1 MYCLTNF
8 MNKVLSLTYKQSYKA
23 EHTASIARPLH
34 VENKKLFQVLVH
46 ISAWVLYISFI
57 YIANYL
63 ANPNIKIINTVFF
76 LFPYCLTFYVSYYF
90 LNLYKIKGATWSVAS
105 FFIVFLVMA
114 FIGYC
119 YIYLLLPQFG
129 IKLYGSDKF
138 RDFVKAAVLGYVQ
151 YFSYAMLYFH
161 VTESFQKERELR
173 KLQEE
178 KLLNELENS
187 ILKQQEL
194 KSQKDK
200 LLLEYAF
207 LRSQVNPHFLHNTLN
222 VLFSQ
227 ALEHSDELAE
237 NISKLSRIMR
247 YSLESVEYESDK
259 VFVQK
264 ELDNLHLLIEINN
277 IRFSHSK
284 VIEYK
289 MEGEILDQMLPPLSM
304 ITVVENAF
312 KYGDLKDPKHPLKIQ
327 VLLKPG
333 QVYFYCR
340 NKVRKNNLE
349 LSSHNIGITNLC
361 KRLDVAFKGK
371 YLMKASDD
379 KDFYTFELT
388 VNT

>member
-1 MYCLTNF
+1 MS
-8 MNKVLSLTYKQSYKA
+8 KELSNTFKQ
-23 EHTASIARPLH
+23 LH
-34 VENKKLFQVLVH
+34 VKKVEVTEQPTEENKRYFVVLLH
-46 ISAWVLYISFI
+46 FSAWVTYASFI
-57 YIANYL
+57 YFANYL
-63 ANPNIKIINTVFF
+63 ASPNVSVLNTVLY
-76 LFPYCLTFYVSYYF
+76 LFPLVVTFYLVLYF
-90 LNLYKIKGATWSVAS
+90 LNLNKTRKIIWSVAS
-105 FFIVFLVMA
+105 FFIAFLVLA
-114 FIGYC
+114 ILAYC
-119 YIYLLLPQFG
+119 YIYLLLPLLG
-129 IKLYGSDKF
+129 TKLNSSNKLGVFLKE
-138 RDFVKAAVLGYVQ
+138 AMLGYVQ
-151 YFSYAMLYFH
+151 YASYAMLYFH
-161 VTESFQKERELR
+161 ITASFKNERQLR

-178 KLLNELENS
+178 KLRNELENS

-200 LLLEYAF
+200 LMLEYAF

-227 ALEHSDELAE
+227 ALEHSQDLAD

-247 YSLESVEYESDK
+247 YSLESVEYDSDK

-277 IRFSHSK
+277 IRFAYSK
-284 VIEYK
+284 VIEYVI
-289 MEGEILDQMLPPLSM
+289 EGDVTNQMLPPLSM

-312 KYGDLKDPKHPLKIQ
+312 KYGDLKDANNPLRIRVQ
-327 VLLKPG
+327 LKPG
-333 QVYFYCR
+333 QVYFYCK

-349 LSSHNIGITNLC
+349 ISSHNIGMANLC

-371 YLMKASDD
+371 YSMNASDD

>member
-1 MYCLTNF
+1 MS
-8 MNKVLSLTYKQSYKA
+8 KVLSTTS
-23 EHTASIARPLH
+23 EGLH
-34 VENKKLFQVLVH
+34 VNRLVMTSGSPKEKKKYSQVLLH
-46 ISAWVLYISFI
+46 ISAWVLYVSFI
-57 YIANYL
+57 YIANYMG
-63 ANPNIKIINTVFF
+63 NPNIKLINIVLYLLPF
-76 LFPYCLTFYVSYYF
+76 CLTFYVSLYV
-90 LNLYKIKGATWSVAS
+90 LNLYKVWGPLWSVAS
-105 FFIVFLVMA
+105 FFIVFLVMSLIA
-114 FIGYC
+114 YC
-119 YIYLLLPQFG
+119 YIYLLLPLLG
-129 IKLYGSDKF
+129 MKINSSDKLGVF
-138 RDFVKAAVLGYVQ
+138 LREAVLQYVQ
-151 YFSYAMLYFH
+151 SASYAMLYFH
-161 VTESFQKERELR
+161 ITESFKKERDLR

-178 KLLNELENS
+178 KLINELENS

-200 LLLEYAF
+200 LMLEYAF

-227 ALEHSDELAE
+227 ALEHSQDLAD

-247 YSLESVEYESDK
+247 YSLESVEYDSDK

-277 IRFSHSK
+277 IRFAYSK
-284 VIEYK
+284 VIEYVI
-289 MEGEILDQMLPPLSM
+289 EGEVTDQMLPPLSM

-312 KYGDLKDPKHPLKIQ
+312 KYGDLKDANNPLKIRVQ
-327 VLLKPG
+327 LKPG
-333 QVYFYCR
+333 QVYFFCK

-349 LSSHNIGITNLC
+349 ISSHNIGMANLC

-371 YLMKASDD
+371 YSMNACDD

>member
-1 MYCLTNF
+1 MEETKPKSN
-8 MNKVLSLTYKQSYKA
+8 NKYTPVM
-23 EHTASIARPLH
+23 
-34 VENKKLFQVLVH
+34 VH
-46 ISAWVLYISFI
+46 ISAWVIYGSFI
-57 YIANYL
+57 FIANFM
-63 ANPNIKIINTVFF
+63 ANPNITVTKIALF
-76 LFPYCLTFYVSYYF
+76 LLPYCLTFYVSLYF
-90 LNLYKIKGATWSVAS
+90 LNIYKKRSVLWSITS
-105 FFIVFLVMA
+105 FFLVFILMA
-114 FIGYC
+114 LIGYC
-119 YIYLLLPQFG
+119 YLFLLLPMFG
-129 IKLYGSDKF
+129 MESYSDVKF
-138 RDFVKAAVLGYVQ
+138 RVFLKDAVLGYVQ
-151 YFSYAMLYFH
+151 FFSYATLYYH
-161 VTESFQKERELR
+161 VVESFKKERELR

-178 KLLNELENS
+178 KLRNELENS

-227 ALEHSDELAE
+227 ALEHSEELAE

-247 YSLESVEYESDK
+247 YSLESVEYDSDK

-277 IRFSHSK
+277 IRFAYSK
-284 VIEYK
+284 VIEY
-289 MEGEILDQMLPPLSM
+289 EVDGEVTDQMLPPLSM

-312 KYGDLKDPKHPLKIQ
+312 KYGDLKDVRHPLKIR
-327 VLLKPG
+327 VELKPG

-349 LSSHNIGITNLC
+349 LSSHNIGMTNLC

-371 YLMKASDD
+371 YIMNACDD

-388 VNT
+388 VNS

>member
-1 MYCLTNF
+1 MS
-8 MNKVLSLTYKQSYKA
+8 KVLSTTSEGLHMNRLVMASGAPA
-23 EHTASIARPLH
+23 EKKKYSQVLLH
-34 VENKKLFQVLVH
+34 V
-46 ISAWVLYISFI
+46 SAWVLYVSFI
-57 YIANYL
+57 YIANYMG
-63 ANPNIKIINTVFF
+63 NPNIKLLNIILYLIPF
-76 LFPYCLTFYVSYYF
+76 CITFYVSLYF
-90 LNLYKIKGATWSVAS
+90 LNIYKVWGPIWSVAS

-114 FIGYC
+114 LIAYC
-119 YIYLLLPQFG
+119 YIYLLLPLLG
-129 IKLYGSDKF
+129 MKINSSDKLGVF
-138 RDFVKAAVLGYVQ
+138 LREAVLQYVQ
-151 YFSYAMLYFH
+151 AASYSMLYFH
-161 VTESFQKERELR
+161 ITESFKKERELR

-178 KLLNELENS
+178 KLRNELENS

-200 LLLEYAF
+200 LMLEYAF

-227 ALEHSDELAE
+227 ALEHSQDLAD

-247 YSLESVEYESDK
+247 YSLESVEYDSDK

-277 IRFSHSK
+277 IRFAYSK
-284 VIEYK
+284 VIEYVI
-289 MEGEILDQMLPPLSM
+289 EGEVTDQMLPPLSM

-312 KYGDLKDPKHPLKIQ
+312 KYGDLKDAKNPLKIRVQ
-327 VLLKPG
+327 LKPG
-333 QVYFYCR
+333 QVYFYCK

-349 LSSHNIGITNLC
+349 ISSHNIGMANLC

-371 YLMKASDD
+371 YSMNACDD

>member
-1 MYCLTNF
+1 
-8 MNKVLSLTYKQSYKA
+8 MNKVLSITYKDYLLPIRRQEGKA
-23 EHTASIARPLH
+23 APAAVE
-34 VENKKLFQVLVH
+34 ENKKYLPVLLH
-46 ISAWVLYISFI
+46 ICAWVVYGSFI
-57 YIANYL
+57 YIANYM
-63 ANPNIKIINTVFF
+63 ANPNIKITNLLF
-76 LFPYCLTFYVSYYF
+76 LLPYCLTFYVSCYF
-90 LNLYKIKGATWSVAS
+90 LNLNKVKGAIWSIAS

-114 FIGYC
+114 IIGYI
-119 YIYLLLPQFG
+119 YIYLLLPIFG
-129 IKLYGSDKF
+129 MRFYTSDRF
-138 RDFVKAAVLGYVQ
+138 GDFLKGAVLGYVQ
-151 YFSYAMLYFH
+151 FFSYAMLYFH
-161 VTESFQKERELR
+161 IVESFKKERLLR

-227 ALEHSDELAE
+227 ALEYSDDLAE
-237 NISKLSRIMR
+237 NISKLSRMMR

-284 VIEYK
+284 VIEYTVD
-289 MEGEILDQMLPPLSM
+289 GEILDQMLPPLSM

-312 KYGDLKDPKHPLKIQ
+312 KYGDLKDPKNPLKIR
-327 VLLKPG
+327 VNLKPG

-340 NKVRKNNLE
+340 NKMRKNNLE
-349 LSSHNIGITNLC
+349 LSSHNIGMANLC

-371 YLMKASDD
+371 YKMNASDD
-379 KDFYTFELT
+379 TEFYTFELT

>member
-8 MNKVLSLTYKQSYKA
+8 MNKVLSLTYKQLKPGKDTSM
-23 EHTASIARPLH
+23 SVSLP
-34 VENKKLFQVLVH
+34 VESKKLVNIFVH

-63 ANPNIKIINTVFF
+63 ANPKIKIINTIFF
-76 LFPYCLTFYVSYYF
+76 LLPYCITFYVSYYF
-90 LNLYKIKGATWSVAS
+90 LTLYKIKGAIWSVAS

-114 FIGYC
+114 FLGYC

-129 IKLYGSDKF
+129 IKLYGSTEF
-138 RDFVKAAVLGYVQ
+138 RDFVKNAILGYVQ

-161 VTESFQKERELR
+161 VAESFQKERQLR

-187 ILKQQEL
+187 KLKQQEL

-227 ALEHSDELAE
+227 ALEHSEELAD

-277 IRFSHSK
+277 IRFSRSK
-284 VIEYK
+284 VIEYDV
-289 MEGEILDQMLPPLSM
+289 EGEILDQMLPPLSM

-312 KYGDLKDPKHPLKIQ
+312 KYGDLKDPNFPLKIR
-327 VLLKPG
+327 VVLKPG

-340 NKVRKNNLE
+340 NKMRKNNLE
-349 LSSHNIGITNLC
+349 LSSHNIGMTNLC

-371 YLMKASDD
+371 YIMHASDD

>member
-1 MYCLTNF
+1 MS
-8 MNKVLSLTYKQSYKA
+8 KELSNTFRQLPEKKGLII
-23 EHTASIARPLH
+23 EARPE
-34 VENKKLFQVLVH
+34 ENRKYFLVLVH
-46 ISAWVLYISFI
+46 ISAWVIYVSFI
-57 YIANYL
+57 YIANFM
-63 ANPNIKIINTVFF
+63 ANPNLKIINTVLF
-76 LFPYCLTFYVSYYF
+76 LIPFCITFYVVSYF
-90 LNLYKIKGATWSVAS
+90 LHLYKKRKVLWSIAS
-105 FFIVFLVMA
+105 FFIVFIVMA
-114 FIGYC
+114 AFAYAF
-119 YIYLLLPQFG
+119 IYLILPLFG
-129 IKLYGSDKF
+129 MRLNSSNKMG
-138 RDFVKAAVLGYVQ
+138 DFLKDAVLQ
-151 YFSYAMLYFH
+151 YFQAACYATLYFH
-161 VTESFQKERELR
+161 ITESFKNERELR

-178 KLLNELENS
+178 KLRNELENS

-200 LLLEYAF
+200 LMLEYAF

-227 ALEHSDELAE
+227 ALEHSQDLAD

-247 YSLESVEYESDK
+247 YSLESVEYDSDK

-277 IRFSHSK
+277 IRFAYSK
-284 VIEYK
+284 VIEYVI
-289 MEGEILDQMLPPLSM
+289 EGEVTDQMLPPLSM

-312 KYGDLKDPKHPLKIQ
+312 KYGDLKDANNPLRIRVQ
-327 VLLKPG
+327 LKPG
-333 QVYFYCR
+333 QVYFFCK

-349 LSSHNIGITNLC
+349 ISSHNIGMANLC

-371 YLMKASDD
+371 YSMNASDD

>member
-1 MYCLTNF
+1 
-8 MNKVLSLTYKQSYKA
+8 MNKVLSLTYKFKPVKSTSVSVA
-23 EHTASIARPLH
+23 LPMES
-34 VENKKLFQVLVH
+34 KKLVNALVH
-46 ISAWVLYISFI
+46 VSAWVLYISFI

-63 ANPNIKIINTVFF
+63 ANPKIKILNTIFF
-76 LFPYCLTFYVSYYF
+76 LLPYCITFYVSFYC
-90 LNLYKIKGATWSVAS
+90 LTLYKVKGAIWSVAS
-105 FFIVFLVMA
+105 FFIVFLIMA
-114 FIGYC
+114 SLGYC
-119 YIYLLLPQFG
+119 YIYFLLPEFG
-129 IKLYGSDKF
+129 IKLYGSNEF
-138 RDFVKAAVLGYVQ
+138 RDFVKNAILGYVQ

-161 VTESFQKERELR
+161 VVESFQKERELR

-187 ILKQQEL
+187 KLKQQEL

-227 ALEHSDELAE
+227 ALEHSEELAD

-284 VIEYK
+284 VIEYAV
-289 MEGEILDQMLPPLSM
+289 EGEILDQMLPPLSM

-312 KYGDLKDPKHPLKIQ
+312 KYGDLKDPNFPLKIR
-327 VLLKPG
+327 VVLKPG
-333 QVYFYCR
+333 QVYFYCK
-340 NKVRKNNLE
+340 NKMRKNNLE
-349 LSSHNIGITNLC
+349 LSSHNIGMTNLC

-371 YLMKASDD
+371 YIMNASDD
-379 KDFYTFELT
+379 KEFYTFELT

>member
-1 MYCLTNF
+1 MS
-8 MNKVLSLTYKQSYKA
+8 KVLSLTFKQLYKPAKNA
-23 EHTASIARPLH
+23 AIDATLPAG
-34 VENKKLFQVLVH
+34 NKKLASVLVH
-46 ISAWVLYISFI
+46 ASAWILYISFI

-63 ANPNIKIINTVFF
+63 ANPNIKIINTIFF
-76 LFPYCLTFYVSYYF
+76 LLPYCVTFYISYYF
-90 LNLYKIKGATWSVAS
+90 LKLYKEKGVTWSIAS

-119 YIYLLLPQFG
+119 YIYLLLPSFG
-129 IKLYGSDKF
+129 IKLYSSDKF
-138 RDFVKAAVLGYVQ
+138 RDFVRAAILGYVQ
-151 YFSYAMLYFH
+151 YFSYAMLFFH
-161 VTESFQKERELR
+161 VEESFKKERELR
-173 KLQEE
+173 KLQGE
-178 KLLNELENS
+178 KLQNELENS

-227 ALEHSDELAE
+227 ALEHSEELAE

-264 ELDNLHLLIEINN
+264 ELDNLHLIMEINN

-284 VIEYK
+284 VIEYSV
-289 MEGEILDQMLPPLSM
+289 EGEVLDQMLPPLSM

-312 KYGDLKDPKHPLKIQ
+312 KYGDLKDPKFPLKIK
-327 VLLKPG
+327 VELKPG

-349 LSSHNIGITNLC
+349 LSSHNIGMTNLC

-371 YLMKASDD
+371 YLMNATDD
-379 KDFYTFELT
+379 NNFYTFELT

>member
-1 MYCLTNF
+1 MYCLTNY
-8 MNKVLSLTYKQSYKA
+8 MNKVLSLTYKFKPVKSTSVSVA
-23 EHTASIARPLH
+23 LPMES
-34 VENKKLFQVLVH
+34 KKLVNALVH
-46 ISAWVLYISFI
+46 VSAWVLYISFI

-63 ANPNIKIINTVFF
+63 ANPKIKILNTIFF
-76 LFPYCLTFYVSYYF
+76 LLPYCITFYVSFYC
-90 LNLYKIKGATWSVAS
+90 LTLYKVKGAIWSVAS
-105 FFIVFLVMA
+105 FFIVFLIMA
-114 FIGYC
+114 SLGYC
-119 YIYLLLPQFG
+119 YIYFLLPEFG
-129 IKLYGSDKF
+129 IKLYGSNEF
-138 RDFVKAAVLGYVQ
+138 RDFVKNAILGYVQ

-161 VTESFQKERELR
+161 VVESFQKERELR

-187 ILKQQEL
+187 KLKQQEL

-227 ALEHSDELAE
+227 ALEHSEELAD

-284 VIEYK
+284 VIEYAV
-289 MEGEILDQMLPPLSM
+289 EGEILDQMLPPLSM

-312 KYGDLKDPKHPLKIQ
+312 KYGDLKDPNFPLKIR
-327 VLLKPG
+327 VVLKPG
-333 QVYFYCR
+333 QVYFYCK
-340 NKVRKNNLE
+340 NKMRKNNLE
-349 LSSHNIGITNLC
+349 LSSHNIGMTNLC

-371 YLMKASDD
+371 YIMNASDD
-379 KDFYTFELT
+379 KEFYTFELT

>member
-1 MYCLTNF
+1 MT
-8 MNKVLSLTYKQSYKA
+8 KVLLNTFKQLPESSVLNGLEKD
-23 EHTASIARPLH
+23 E
-34 VENKKLFQVLVH
+34 ENAKYFNVLVH
-46 ISAWVLYISFI
+46 ISAWIVYISFI
-57 YIANYL
+57 YIANYV
-63 ANPNIKIINTVFF
+63 ANPNLKFITTVFYLLPF
-76 LFPYCLTFYVSYYF
+76 CVTFYVSCYF
-90 LNLYKIKGATWSVAS
+90 LNLYKKRKVLWSIAS
-105 FFIVFLVMA
+105 FFIVFIVMA

-119 YIYLLLPQFG
+119 YIYLLLPLFG
-129 IKLYGSDKF
+129 MKMHTSNKIG
-138 RDFVKAAVLGYVQ
+138 DFLKDAALQ
-151 YFSYAMLYFH
+151 YFQAAAYATLYYH
-161 VTESFQKERELR
+161 INESFKKERELR

-178 KLLNELENS
+178 KLRNELENS
-187 ILKQQEL
+187 ILKQKEL

-227 ALEHSDELAE
+227 ALEHSEELAE

-247 YSLESVEYESDK
+247 YSLESVEYDSDK

-277 IRFSHSK
+277 IRFAYSK
-284 VIEYK
+284 VIDYSID
-289 MEGEILDQMLPPLSM
+289 GEVTDQMLPPLSI

-312 KYGDLKDPKHPLKIQ
+312 KYGDLKDARYPLSIK
-327 VLLKPG
+327 VVLKPG

-340 NKVRKNNLE
+340 NKIKKNNLE
-349 LSSHNIGITNLC
+349 LSSHNIGMTNLC

-371 YLMKASDD
+371 YSMNARDD

-388 VNT
+388 VNS